1 MVDLDIEVSIDH
13 VTTVIIVSSLGNTD
27 DSLSDC
33 WIDLIQMCSQC
44 SVCLTERTKYINDW
58 LTFHYSD
65 ILLLLKIQ
73 RSIPAKILVLPS
85 DKGLLLV

>member
-27 DSLSDC
+27 DSLWDC
-33 WIDLIQMCSQC
+33 WIDLIHMCSQC
-44 SVCLTERTKYINDW
+44 SVCLTELNKYINDW

-65 ILLLLKIQ
+65 IFRILLLDEKYYSLTMVSYK
-73 RSIPAKILVLPS
+73 
-85 DKGLLLV
+85 

>member
-27 DSLSDC
+27 DSLWDC

-44 SVCLTERTKYINDW
+44 SVCLTELTKYINDW

-65 ILLLLKIQ
+65 IFRILLLDEKYYSLTMVSYK
-73 RSIPAKILVLPS
+73 
-85 DKGLLLV
+85 